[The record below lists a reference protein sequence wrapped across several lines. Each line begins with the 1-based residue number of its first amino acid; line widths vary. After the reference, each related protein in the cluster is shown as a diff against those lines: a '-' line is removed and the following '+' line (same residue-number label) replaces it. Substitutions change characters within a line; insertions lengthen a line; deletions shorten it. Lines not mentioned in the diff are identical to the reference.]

1 MYQNHNYLM
10 KKEIIIYKQ
19 NESEKTKE
27 IKNQKMKNITEMIYG
42 EWVQYAKKIVM
53 DCQKIFLV
61 FQIKMDMSGK

>member
-1 MYQNHNYLM
+1 MNQ
-10 KKEIIIYKQ
+10 K
-19 NESEKTKE
+19 KTKE
-27 IKNQKMKNITEMIYG
+27 IKNKKMKNITEMIYG